1 MGRAMSRLRRQGR
14 RLAVTALFIVIGS
27 GLWLFQE
34 QSYRDAYTWEGV
46 PTWDELSLTSFHRVM
61 RNDGYLLGWSDVR
74 AGALWVSYQLAA
86 VDDASIGSRPSFSAD
101 WRTLWPIGTDSY
113 SGSGYDRGHLAPNY
127 AIAAVHGR
135 QAQVDTFLMSNMSP
149 QTPELNRQLWQR
161 LEEAVMDHF
170 APRFEQLQV
179 ITGPIYAEGF
189 SNAMDRVGF
198 VEVPVA
204 FYKIIVA
211 PHPENPRALAF
222 IMPQKVRGN
231 EPLDDYLVSIDEV
244 EAKTGLN
251 FFPDLTP
258 AVEQALEGQIST
270 NGWALEGVAR
280 KPGRFQ

>member
-1 MGRAMSRLRRQGR
+1 MGRATSRLRRQGR
-14 RLAVTALFIVIGS
+14 RLALLALFIVMGS

-34 QSYRDAYTWEGV
+34 QRYRDAFTWQGV
-46 PTWDELSLTSFHRVM
+46 PTWDAPSLTSFHRVM

-74 AGALWVSYQLAA
+74 AGALWVSYRVAA
-86 VDDASIGSRPSFSAD
+86 VKDAAIGSRPGFSAD

-135 QAQVDTFLMSNMSP
+135 QAQVDTFLMSNMLP

-170 APRFEQLQV
+170 APRFEHLQV
-179 ITGPIYAEGF
+179 ITGPVYAEGF
-189 SNAMDRVGF
+189 TNTMQRVGF
-198 VEVPVA
+198 VEVPKA

-211 PHPENPRALAF
+211 PHPDNPRTLAF

-231 EPLDDYLVSIDEV
+231 EPLDDYLVTIDEI
-244 EAKTGLN
+244 EARTGLN

-258 AVEQALEGQIST
+258 AVEQTLEGRVNT
-270 NGWALEGVAR
+270 HGWALEDVAH